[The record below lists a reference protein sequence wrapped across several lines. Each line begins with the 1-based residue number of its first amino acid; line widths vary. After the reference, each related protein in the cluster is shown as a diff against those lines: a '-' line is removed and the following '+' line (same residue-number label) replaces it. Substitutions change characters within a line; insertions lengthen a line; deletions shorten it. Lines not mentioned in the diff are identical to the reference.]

1 MEVNQGQRAR
11 LFYYCFLVLTA
22 AFLYLSLFRLPFTP
36 IFTGGD
42 DNDYLINAARMLE
55 GQTIYR
61 DFFEFVSPGLTVVNV
76 GLFKLLGI
84 RVWISEV
91 LLIILG
97 LGLTSLIVVISR
109 KLLHGAT
116 AYLPAVLFLTC
127 AFGFGLDDTEH
138 WYSTLAELA
147 AIAMVIERRT
157 WIRLVASGAFCG
169 LASFFMQTQGVFTMV
184 GLAIFLLWEGRGA
197 GERWQEISRNLG
209 CLIVS
214 FVTMVLAMNAYFV
227 YKAGLAQF
235 LYCTAVFP
243 FKYYSAD
250 RMSNSIYSVAFEFRG
265 LLNWDALPSLG
276 VFLFIHSLLPLVYV
290 CFWVQYRRK
299 PLDPDCGASLMLLSI
314 VGFLQCVGLASAP
327 TTFRLAAVTAPGLI
341 LLIWLLRGQR
351 MVPRVLNVA
360 FWAVAACI
368 AVGLPLRI
376 QSEPMRILDL
386 PRGRVAVDS
395 AYYDSLLW
403 WSQHTHPGE
412 YVFAGAGTEILF
424 PLALRDPAE
433 VRTVTTTDFT
443 RPEQVRDI
451 VTALEERRVRFV
463 FWDSITD
470 EEGAASSE
478 DVPAVPTRAYLR
490 RCYRALKT
498 YLGGDYLP
506 AGDHLAPLRD
516 YLHSRYHV
524 VKTFSGTS
532 QVWERNG

>member
-1 MEVNQGQRAR
+1 
-11 LFYYCFLVLTA
+11 
-22 AFLYLSLFRLPFTP
+22 
-36 IFTGGD
+36 
-42 DNDYLINAARMLE
+42 
-55 GQTIYR
+55 
-61 DFFEFVSPGLTVVNV
+61 
-76 GLFKLLGI
+76 
-84 RVWISEV
+84 
-91 LLIILG
+91 
-97 LGLTSLIVVISR
+97 
-109 KLLHGAT
+109 
-116 AYLPAVLFLTC
+116 
-127 AFGFGLDDTEH
+127 
-138 WYSTLAELA
+138 
-147 AIAMVIERRT
+147 
-157 WIRLVASGAFCG
+157 
-169 LASFFMQTQGVFTMV
+169 
-184 GLAIFLLWEGRGA
+184 
-197 GERWQEISRNLG
+197 
-209 CLIVS
+209 
-214 FVTMVLAMNAYFV
+214 
-227 YKAGLAQF
+227 
-235 LYCTAVFP
+235 
-243 FKYYSAD
+243 
-250 RMSNSIYSVAFEFRG
+250 
-265 LLNWDALPSLG
+265 
-276 VFLFIHSLLPLVYV
+276 
-290 CFWVQYRRK
+290 
-299 PLDPDCGASLMLLSI
+299 MLLSI

-360 FWAVAACI
+360 SWAVAACI

-498 YLGGDYLP
+498 YLGGDYQIGR
-506 AGDHLAPLRD
+506 ASCR
-516 YLHSRYHV
+516 
-524 VKTFSGTS
+524 
-532 QVWERNG
+532 ERV